1 MKRAGQAI
9 AMLLPI
15 AVLAVLGYFIHR
27 PHLLG
32 ASPSLAFAPRPTATV
47 TAGSAQ
53 RGSCGHE
60 HWPAFYIGLAPGND
74 WQAKLNAFTAA
85 GVRPSVIE
93 AYVRFGTVFDWT
105 RYCQITRMG
114 AIPLIQLNPV
124 GFSLAAIAG
133 GHYDRWLRSYA
144 RSVRGFQHFVIL
156 SFAPEMNGDWYPW
169 GYRHTSPAVFIA
181 AWRHLH
187 DLFAGSGA
195 RNVIWCWDVDQTGLG
210 THLLPLRSPIKV
222 WWPGAAY
229 VDWVG
234 LDAYYRTAH
243 ETFDTVFGSSLASIG
258 KITNKPVL
266 IAETAVP
273 PDGRRVPQIHQLV
286 SGALHARGV
295 IGIVWFDS
303 EGNRRRQ
310 WRIDKDPAA
319 LAALWKG
326 NS

>member
-15 AVLAVLGYFIHR
+15 AALAALGYFIAR

-47 TAGSAQ
+47 TAEAIQ
-53 RGSCGHE
+53 RGPCGHE
-60 HWPAFYIGLAPGND
+60 HRPAFYIGLAPGND
-74 WQAKLNAFTAA
+74 WHAKLNAFTAA

-93 AYVRFGTVFDWT
+93 AYVRFGTVFDRT

-124 GFSLAAIAG
+124 GFSMAAIAG
-133 GHYDRWLRSYA
+133 GQYDRWLRSYA
-144 RSVRGFQHFVIL
+144 RSVRRFQHFIIL
-156 SFAPEMNGDWYPW
+156 SFAPEMNGNWYPW

-187 DLFAGSGA
+187 DLFARAGA
-195 RNVIWCWDVDQTGLG
+195 RNVIWCWDVDRTGRG
-210 THLLPLRSPIKV
+210 KRLLATRSPIKL

-234 LDAYYRTAH
+234 LDAYYLTAH
-243 ETFDTVFGSSLASIG
+243 DTFNTVFGSSLAFIG
-258 KITNKPVL
+258 EITNKPVL

-273 PDGRRVPQIHQLV
+273 PDGRRVAQIHQLF

-303 EGNRRRQ
+303 KGYRHKQ
-310 WRIDKDPAA
+310 WRIDQNPAA
-319 LAALWKG
+319 LAALRNG